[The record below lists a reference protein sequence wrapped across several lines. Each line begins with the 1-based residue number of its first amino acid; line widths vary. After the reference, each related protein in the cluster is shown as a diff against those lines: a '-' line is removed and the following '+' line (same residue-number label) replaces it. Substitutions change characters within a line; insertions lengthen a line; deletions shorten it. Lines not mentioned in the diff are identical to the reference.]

1 MCSFFICLKLCDLKE
16 YIVKCRISVS
26 INYFQCRGWVMSIN
40 IRKLKREDKNAF
52 IDLSLGLTEFNT
64 KYNKENRPKKDNLE
78 ERLKRRREKIDRL
91 FEDYWTTD
99 NQLIIVATLSNKVVG
114 YAIAYIYDEVYG
126 YLDEMYVSEDSRG
139 IGLGKKLLDTV
150 SQELKTLKVEKL
162 KLNVFLWN
170 ENAIKLYDKEGFH
183 RYFVGYI
190 KDL

>member
-1 MCSFFICLKLCDLKE
+1 
-16 YIVKCRISVS
+16 
-26 INYFQCRGWVMSIN
+26 MSIN
-40 IRKLKREDKNAF
+40 IRELKKEDKNAF

-78 ERLKRRREKIDRL
+78 ERLKRRREKVDKL
-91 FEDYWTTD
+91 FEDYWTID
-99 NQLIIVATLSNKVVG
+99 NQLILVATLSNKVVG
-114 YAIAYIYDEVYG
+114 YAIAYIYDEIYG

-139 IGLGKKLLDTV
+139 LGLGKKLLDTV

-170 ENAIKLYDKEGFH
+170 ENAIKLYDKEGFR

-190 KDL
+190 KEL